1 MGELTRAYDWAST
14 SIGPPETWPQSLRTT
29 VRLVL
34 NTRHPMFIFW
44 GPELI
49 QFYNDAYRQTM
60 GPERH
65 PSALGQRGRECWE
78 EIWDIIGPQIELV
91 MAGEGATW
99 HEDQLVPITRHGR
112 REDVWWTYGYSPI
125 DDETQ
130 PGGVGG
136 VLVVCNDVTDQ
147 HYAVDALR
155 ASEERLQ
162 LALAV
167 GVVGSWD
174 WHIRTD
180 RVFAD
185 ERFARL
191 YNVDPETARTGAP
204 VELFLNSVHP
214 DDSQRLNKAIQKALM
229 DGGDLAEE
237 YRLIQ
242 ADGTARWVLA
252 RGHCFHDDHNQPL
265 RFPGAVIDIT
275 ERKEAEE
282 HRKLLVN
289 ELNHRVKNMLASVQA
304 IANQTLRN
312 GVSIAEGRAVFGDRL
327 IALSRAQDVL
337 IGELGGGAQSAS
349 VIKTAI
355 EPLAGDAERLRID
368 GPGVQ
373 LSPRAALSL
382 SMAVHELCT
391 NAAKYGALSKPEGHV
406 DVRWSLDMG
415 EDGERHLSLRWTE
428 TGGPT
433 VSPPQRKGFGSRL
446 IEHALAT
453 ELNGAVSL
461 DYARAGLVCTIEA
474 PLKAVIGDLPL
485 DG

>member
-1 MGELTRAYDWAST
+1 M
-14 SIGPPETWPQSLRTT
+14 
-29 VRLVL
+29 
-34 NTRHPMFIFW
+34 
-44 GPELI
+44 
-49 QFYNDAYRQTM
+49 
-60 GPERH
+60 
-65 PSALGQRGRECWE
+65 
-78 EIWDIIGPQIELV
+78 
-91 MAGEGATW
+91 
-99 HEDQLVPITRHGR
+99 
-112 REDVWWTYGYSPI
+112 
-125 DDETQ
+125 
-130 PGGVGG
+130 
-136 VLVVCNDVTDQ
+136 
-147 HYAVDALR
+147 
-155 ASEERLQ
+155 
-162 LALAV
+162 
-167 GVVGSWD
+167 
-174 WHIRTD
+174 
-180 RVFAD
+180 FAD

-337 IGELGGGAQSAS
+337 IGELGAGAEIAS